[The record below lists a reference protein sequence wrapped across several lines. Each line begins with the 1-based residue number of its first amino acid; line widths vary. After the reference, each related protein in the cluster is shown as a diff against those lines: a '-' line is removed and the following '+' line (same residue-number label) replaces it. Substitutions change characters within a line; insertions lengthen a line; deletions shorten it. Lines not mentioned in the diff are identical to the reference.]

1 MKTCSEPNFWPASV
15 AVAAGAS
22 PLGHGKVTLLF
33 MLTRFSACTLRVW
46 VVLSVV
52 LCTSCA
58 HPPVAGPGSAS
69 APARSVGRPGCRPPI
84 TYQVFRKDAFGA
96 DYSKANDLLAYNAK
110 GSDGRYHIFTV
121 KPDGANPQQFG
132 VGAADFPQRTTGSPV
147 WSPSGQFMAFVAE
160 KSDHPGNSVP
170 ATPGWGSYSDLW
182 VASADGSHAW
192 QLTDVPTDK
201 DHGTIIP
208 EFSPDGRL
216 LEWTERTKV
225 PRVLNPNRF
234 AGFWVI
240 KVADFTVNQDGTPS
254 LSDIRTVSPSGDAF
268 NETGGFSAD
277 SSSLV
282 FTSDF
287 ENHNFW
293 HNQIYRLDL
302 KSAAI
307 TRLTHGD
314 AYNEHPRYTPDGQV
328 LWMSNADNPAH
339 GTDWW
344 TMNPD
349 GSNPQRLSDFNTH
362 GNAQAFGRRAVYAT
376 VVQTANWS
384 LDKSS
389 FYGDLETNLLNSDSV
404 ILRAAL
410 TCRG

>member
-1 MKTCSEPNFWPASV
+1 
-15 AVAAGAS
+15 
-22 PLGHGKVTLLF
+22 
-33 MLTRFSACTLRVW
+33 MLTRSSAGARRAWAVLS
-46 VVLSVV
+46 VLSVV

-58 HPPVAGPGSAS
+58 HLPVTSHGSGS
-69 APARSVGRPGCRPPI
+69 APARSVGRPGCGPPI
-84 TYQVFRKDAFGA
+84 GYQVFRKDAFGA

-110 GSDGRYHIFTV
+110 GSDGRYHIYTV

-132 VGAADFPQRTTGSPV
+132 VGATDFPQRTTGSPV

-160 KSDHPGNSVP
+160 KPDHPGNSVP

-192 QLTDVPTDK
+192 QLTDVPTDT

-216 LEWTERTKV
+216 LEWTERIKV
-225 PRVLNPNRF
+225 PRALNPNQF

-240 KVADFTVNQDGTPS
+240 KVADFTVNQGGAPS

-302 KSAAI
+302 KSDAI

-349 GSNPQRLSDFNTH
+349 GSNPQRLSDFNAD
-362 GNAQAFGRRAVYAT
+362 GNAKAFGRRAVYAT

-384 LDKSS
+384 PDNSS

-410 TCRG
+410 TCHG